1 MRRARIEKIYPK
13 MTKQEWDFLEDMKT
27 NRKMYCDN
35 FVYRKWLKTVQRK
48 KNDLQAMEK
57 GLKKRRTMKRHCKR
71 MFR

>member
-35 FVYRKWLKTVQRK
+35 FVDRKWLKTIQRK
-48 KNDLQAMEK
+48 KFDLQAMEK
-57 GLKKRRTMKRHCKR
+57 KA
-71 MFR
+71 